1 MKIITAS
8 RLMLLVCLL
17 MAYAVVSQPQIV
29 FEEKT
34 GSENPFG
41 ALLPG
46 GYASPA
52 LVDIDNDGDMDV
64 FFALEDGTIVF
75 YKNTGTYEQAFFEAQ
90 TGSENPLQAANG
102 IAYAGIAFAD
112 VDGDG
117 DYDAFVSSVYA
128 WIKFY
133 KNIGSAEQAIF
144 ELQTGENNPLDHY
157 EEGFE
162 GKLDFVDID
171 NDGDLDVFIG
181 DDYGSIRY
189 YKNEGTPSSPLFVE
203 QAGAN
208 NPLDQVYAGDFAKPA
223 FADLDL
229 DGDFD
234 LVIGVENGSFH
245 YFENAGTAE
254 LPDFMELTADQNPFD
269 NFDAGTESKPA
280 FADLDGD
287 GDVDLIAG
295 NESGNI
301 RYYQNISEITRL
313 NQLEINSL
321 PEISVLNNEIQI
333 QLATQNSPLLN
344 QQAMVKLFTLNSKLV
359 HTTAFTLYPSV
370 RLPLPALSK
379 GIYLLHFQ
387 TENKIKTL
395 RFGL

>member
-1 MKIITAS
+1 MKLFIAIRLLFTLFLFLTFVVLSQAQII
-8 RLMLLVCLL
+8 
-17 MAYAVVSQPQIV
+17 
-29 FEEKT
+29 FEEKE

-41 ALLPG
+41 NLQPG
-46 GYASPA
+46 AYASPA
-52 LVDIDNDGDMDV
+52 LVDIDNDGDQDV
-64 FFALEDGTIVF
+64 FFALEDGSVVF
-75 YKNTGTYEQAFFEAQ
+75 YRNIGTAGHAVFEIQ
-90 TGSENPLQAANG
+90 TGDENPLNSANG

-128 WIKFY
+128 WIKYF
-133 KNIGSAEQAIF
+133 KNIGTAEQAVF
-144 ELQTGENNPLDHY
+144 ELQTGANNPLVHY

-181 DDYGSIRY
+181 DDYGSIRF
-189 YKNEGTPSSPLFVE
+189 YKNEGTSQSPFFVE
-203 QAGAN
+203 QTGAA
-208 NPLDQVYAGDFAKPA
+208 NPLNQFYAGDFAKPA

-234 LVIGVENGSFH
+234 LVVGAEDGSFH
-245 YFENAGTAE
+245 YFENTGTAD
-254 LPDFMELTADQNPFD
+254 LPGFTVLTADQNPFD

-287 GDVDLIAG
+287 GDMDLIAG
-295 NESGNI
+295 NESGYI
-301 RYYQNISEITRL
+301 KYYQNISVITRL

-333 QLATQNSPLLN
+333 QLVAHNSPLLN
-344 QQAMVKLFTLNSKLV
+344 QHAMVKLYNLNGKLM
-359 HTTAFTLYPSV
+359 HSTSFTLYPSV

-379 GIYLLHFQ
+379 GIYLIYFQ
-387 TENKIKTL
+387 TVNQTKTVRL
-395 RFGL
+395 RL